1 MLFSLQF
8 SDNNNIAARPSG
20 CQTVVEMDVLR
31 MVTLVPV
38 APSGSTSVTSALLV
52 RPVCRTGWSRGSA
65 VQSKNSSSESL
76 EWAEPEL
83 GAVGRGS
90 SVSGG
95 STFTE

>member
-1 MLFSLQF
+1 
-8 SDNNNIAARPSG
+8 
-20 CQTVVEMDVLR
+20 MDVLR

-76 EWAEPEL
+76 EWVEPEL

-95 STFTE
+95 RTFTE